1 MRQSFPIITLLLAA
15 VAGAESAPPAA
26 PAAGPSATHEVRDR
40 ASGQTM
46 ACACR
51 ASGQGRMTCDQC
63 APTAERPTIRVT
75 GTQSSA
81 PVWVEV
87 IERTL
92 GDARMRALLAELEIK
107 ANGYFVELAITCRNR
122 PDDRRYVDSG
132 LLMPQNPEVLA
143 RRIHGIVE
151 RECTKPTAEP
161 AQETTW
167 GGCPAEDDHDRNG
180 LNRTATPKIRIT
192 ARPDSHGDEWSRL
205 RLDLVMD
212 DLIYHC
218 AQEFIIDPVSA
229 SGAGAEATFRANVT
243 LVCANDPTRRAEFD
257 TVVPEMNRGDFRRF
271 IGKMLKR
278 TCGLPATTASRGA
291 R

>member
-1 MRQSFPIITLLLAA
+1 
-15 VAGAESAPPAA
+15 
-26 PAAGPSATHEVRDR
+26 
-40 ASGQTM
+40 M

-51 ASGQGRMTCDQC
+51 ASGQGSMACNQC

-107 ANGYFVELAITCRNR
+107 ANGYFVEFAITCRNR
-122 PDDRRYVDSG
+122 PDDRRYVDSS
-132 LLMPQNPEVLA
+132 LLMPQRQEVLA
-143 RRIHGIVE
+143 RQIHGIVE

-205 RLDLVMD
+205 RFDLVMD
-212 DLIYHC
+212 DLIYYC

-243 LVCANDPTRRAEFD
+243 IVCANETHRRGEFD
-257 TVVPEMNRGDFRRF
+257 TGVDEMDAGVFRRYVGQELRR
-271 IGKMLKR
+271 ICR
-278 TCGLPATTASRGA
+278 ISATTARRGA